1 MNGKPIILGAN
12 GMAAY
17 PPQYSP
23 QRHRGPPSPGYHRD
37 ETEEREGRH
46 SPPPGY
52 ADYPPA
58 PQAETEAAG

>member
-1 MNGKPIILGAN
+1 
-12 GMAAY
+12 MAAY